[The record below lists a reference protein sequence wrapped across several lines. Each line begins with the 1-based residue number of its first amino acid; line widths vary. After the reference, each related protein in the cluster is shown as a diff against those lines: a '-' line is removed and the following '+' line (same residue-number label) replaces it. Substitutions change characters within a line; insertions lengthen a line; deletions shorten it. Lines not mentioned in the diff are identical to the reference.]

1 MNMNSILGLEA
12 GPAGKSPSVSPDG
25 SKKSNT
31 SRDFSDVLSAQSGP
45 GEAAAEQQSATGESV
60 EAESEHRMQESTDKG
75 SKEGQGT
82 RIATG
87 QDVPEGGPVQASQG
101 TRVASGQDVPEG
113 VPVQASQGTRIA
125 TGQDVPEDVPVQAS
139 RSTLFEVE
147 RQTPARKPFGVEPV
161 LSDAEMAS
169 GLQSSG
175 TSSAEE
181 AAAAETKVKSPHGV
195 STATGERVVS
205 RAAEQ
210 RSGLPIVK
218 DPGAGTGIK
227 PEEGAPVGENDQP
240 GAMPKAASSASPTD
254 QGAGLKA
261 RAVIHHGS
269 SVEGNV
275 QPAEK
280 AGEVGNTEKTQP
292 SVRSATQA
300 AAKTP
305 AAAPENSATKLQ
317 GDSTEPAARKVDAR
331 ETGNRPENTARVS
344 PETAAQTAV
353 PANERALAERAQVTD
368 GTGQS
373 KNGNAISA
381 AQSKSLETGS
391 SSSTHTVP
399 QSMGEKSDSIAK
411 AGNPAAQGENPG
423 IAVNQVAVKG
433 PGQRRDLTSKPVS
446 NGNGAQ
452 IKAEPAGIE
461 SPLADPFKGSDVR
474 TATVPAAPQVIQSA
488 ASQLQ
493 PLLAGGMTAGKT
505 SAELLSRT
513 DEALAGSLAGTLGLS
528 SEAPGLTQLL
538 TEASIGSHGAH
549 RPETPRMIAAQMAE
563 AFAAKGEQKVEV
575 SLNPQELGHV
585 KMRVMAS
592 ETGITMIIQTERPE
606 TGDLMRRHIH
616 ELAEEFRRMG
626 YEDVSFEF
634 SGGQAGTGHPGDDA
648 DGGSGLSGGTA
659 ETRGADAK
667 DAGEAATQNLRL
679 GTAGVDMRV

>member
-12 GPAGKSPSVSPDG
+12 GSAGKSPSGSPDG

-101 TRVASGQDVPEG
+101 TRVATGQDVPEG

-147 RQTPARKPFGVEPV
+147 RQTSARNPFGVEPV

-195 STATGERVVS
+195 ITATGERVET
-205 RAAEQ
+205 RAAEKQ
-210 RSGLPIVK
+210 SGLPIVK
-218 DPGAGTGIK
+218 DPGAGIK
-227 PEEGAPVGENDQP
+227 PGEGAPVGEDDQP
-240 GAMPKAASSASPTD
+240 GAMTKAASSASPTD
-254 QGAGLKA
+254 QGAGVKA
-261 RAVIHHGS
+261 GAVIHHGP

-275 QPAEK
+275 QPAVK

-300 AAKTP
+300 ATKTP
-305 AAAPENSATKLQ
+305 AAAPENSATKIQ
-317 GDSTEPAARKVDAR
+317 GDSTEPGVRRVDVR

-353 PANERALAERAQVTD
+353 PANVKAPAERAQVTD

-423 IAVNQVAVKG
+423 IAVNQVALKG
-433 PGQRRDLTSKPVS
+433 PGQRRDLASTPVS

-461 SPLADPFKGSDVR
+461 NPLADPFKGSDVR
-474 TATVPAAPQVIQSA
+474 TATVPAAPQIIQSA

-626 YEDVSFEF
+626 YEDISFEF
-634 SGGQAGTGHPGDDA
+634 SGGQAGTGHPGDEA